1 VRTQLWVAVCVN
13 ALVALLKKRLGSAAT
28 LYEILQILSVSVFEK
43 TPVNQL
49 FQAFNSQTESTSLSN
64 QLCLFEQ

>member
-1 VRTQLWVAVCVN
+1 VCVY
-13 ALVALLKKRLGSAAT
+13 ALVAMLKKRLGSDAT

-49 FQAFNSQTESTSLSN
+49 FQALSSQNESSSFSKQLS
-64 QLCLFEQ
+64 LFE